1 MVIGFTVLWRGLSFV
16 LSLKKKCILIDIMVL
31 MKKENCIKGLFL
43 ALSLLLGVSSCF
55 KPEQA
60 EGEVY
65 TDFPITVH
73 LKADALP
80 LDTALFRYPYR
91 IRVNQNRAVVMD
103 LHGTDY
109 YFHLFTYPEFNYLS
123 SFGKRGE
130 GPDEVLMAENIRWDG
145 NFLMMLDSGKSEIS
159 KWKYTSLFDSLECID
174 KVKLDKSV
182 LSALDFALYNDS
194 TYVIPDYSGE
204 NYFCWVDSDGHLKTK
219 TGVIPTVYTDVL
231 RNSPTPLAQAWRSF
245 IDYNSQSGILVAATQ
260 LGEVFSIY
268 DMRNNTHQTKVGP
281 NGEPVFDIAYGK
293 YGIPTGIMGFGD
305 LVVGE
310 DAIYLLF
317 SGRSFK
323 DIERSLSSGVHYPD
337 GGNLI
342 YVFTKEGIPLRK
354 YMLDRYISGIYVDE
368 GKQTIFATDVNSDE
382 QIVKFKI

>member
-1 MVIGFTVLWRGLSFV
+1 
-16 LSLKKKCILIDIMVL
+16 MVL
-31 MKKENCIKGLFL
+31 MKKENCIKSLFL
-43 ALSLLLGVSSCF
+43 ALSLLFGVSSCF
-55 KPEQA
+55 NPGQPE
-60 EGEVY
+60 EGSY
-65 TDFPITVH
+65 SDFPITVH

-80 LDTALFRYPYR
+80 LDTALLRYPYR

-109 YFHLFTYPEFNYLS
+109 YFHLFTYPEFRYLS

-130 GPDEVLMAENIRWDG
+130 GPDEVLIAENIRWNG
-145 NFLMMLDSGKSEIS
+145 GFLMMLDSGKSEIS
-159 KWKYTSLFDSLECID
+159 KWEYTSLHDSLVCID
-174 KVKLDKSV
+174 KVKLDKSI
-182 LSALDFALYNDS
+182 LSALDFTLYDDS
-194 TYVIPDYSGE
+194 TYIIPDYSGE
-204 NYFCWVDSDGHLKTK
+204 NYFCWVDSDGNLKTK
-219 TGVIPTVYTDVL
+219 TEVIPTVHSDVL
-231 RNSPTPLAQAWRSF
+231 ENSPTPLAQAWRSF
-245 IDYNSQSGILVAATQ
+245 IDYDPQSGILVAATQ

-268 DMRNNTHQTKVGP
+268 DMQNHTHQTKVGP

-305 LVVGE
+305 LAVGE
-310 DAIYLLF
+310 DVIYLLF

-323 DIERSLSSGVHYPD
+323 DINRSATTGKHYPD

-354 YMLDRYISGIYVDE
+354 YVLDRYISGIYIDE
-368 GKQTIFATDVNSDE
+368 DKQTIFATDVNSDE